1 MQRILS
7 RTRLRAG
14 NEVAY
19 DAVHAAVP
27 LELATRLRE
36 AGVHDWTIWRDG
48 LDLVHLIEV
57 EDYRAMRRSLA
68 DDPVNARWQAVVNPL
83 LEAADDY
90 SGSDDGVP
98 RVWSLA
104 AQVDGVAA
112 GAGGVAAGTGAVA
125 AEADG

>member
-14 NEVAY
+14 NEAAY
-19 DAVHAAVP
+19 DRVHAAVP
-27 LELATRLRE
+27 PELAARLRE
-36 AGVHDWTIWRDG
+36 AGVHDWTVWRDG
-48 LDLVHLIEV
+48 LDLMHLIEV
-57 EDYRAMRRSLA
+57 EDYRTMRRSLA
-68 DDPVNARWQAVVNPL
+68 DDPVNAAWQAVVNPL

-104 AQVDGVAA
+104 AQVDGTTAQVH
-112 GAGGVAAGTGAVA
+112 G
-125 AEADG
+125 

>member
-14 NEVAY
+14 NEAAY

-27 LELATRLRE
+27 PALAERLRA

-48 LDLVHLIEV
+48 QDLVHLVEV

-68 DDPVNARWQAVVNPL
+68 DDPVNAEWQATINPL
-83 LEAADDY
+83 LEADDDY
-90 SGSDDGVP
+90 SGGDDGLP

-104 AQVDGVAA
+104 AQLDGAA
-112 GAGGVAAGTGAVA
+112 P
-125 AEADG
+125 